1 VPLGIEPTGP
11 ETTAGEGAFPDLA
24 EQRVVDVLMG
34 DGGEEDQT
42 IGVVE
47 TQGLHMALMPL
58 KDLEEVVIEG
68 DDAFFACFG
77 G

>member
-1 VPLGIEPTGP
+1 MRGSVSRLCQQLI
-11 ETTAGEGAFPDLA
+11 
-24 EQRVVDVLMG
+24 VDVLMG